1 MIALLHRAAQATAE
15 LGQGL
20 PDALPDE
27 GTRASLRFLDLP
39 AAWVIVLVI
48 LPVFAFVT
56 WVGYAREPISSSL
69 RAVLS
74 IARITAF
81 LLLFAVLARPVM
93 VERREEV
100 FPAEVLVLLDDSA
113 SMQRKDAYSGDAETR
128 RGLEKVSG
136 RTAPDSTRLELGR
149 DTLTREIL
157 PLLEGRG
164 YVPKLFHFSESA
176 TPVSDFSGASGRGAG
191 THLGDAISQ
200 AMASHRGR
208 HVTDILV
215 LSDGRSNGGLPP
227 IEAARAV
234 GAAGIPIHTLVVGDT
249 RPERNAVIELVE
261 APSEALEGDELA
273 VTVRVLGRGTDL
285 DTETTVVLEE
295 LGSGAGE
302 NRIVAEERVE
312 LTEEGRRVVLI
323 APEADLVTGERRFRV
338 SLPALDGETMV
349 DDNRLEFLVHVS
361 PAVMR
366 VLYVEGYPRW
376 EYRFVKNLLLRSDK
390 NIFAQCYLLSAT
402 RDFPQES
409 SRDVPSLTRV
419 PNTREELLDNYDVVI
434 LGDVDPMQIAADS
447 AQGALFIESLREFVE
462 AGGGLLFQA
471 GEYHN
476 PRALRSTELED
487 VLPVVLDPIGVLGF
501 QGDTRRE
508 FRPILETPLQP
519 HEILRLHPDPEITRL
534 LWEDSEDGLRGFYW
548 YMPVQKEKP
557 GTEVL
562 LRHPEDLSVQTGENV
577 PLLVTG
583 HFPAGR
589 TMFLALDST
598 YRWRYHYGDR
608 YLETFW
614 RNAIR
619 WLALGRLKSGDR
631 RYRLETTRSS
641 YDLEDRVVF
650 EARVLDEDFRPS
662 RNPTQKVYWS
672 GTEGTPNELD
682 LALVEDR
689 PGVYRGGLLVDRPGL
704 YRSWIEAEVRQGREM
719 RRQRVSPTEFEVL
732 LPSRENA
739 DPSPDPETLRLLATK
754 TGGRALDLANAVRL
768 ADEFPGEEERREPIS
783 SRLEDAWDNWT
794 TLLVAL
800 GLLSLEWILR
810 KRPEL
815 V

>member
-1 MIALLHRAAQATAE
+1 MMALLQT
-15 LGQGL
+15 G
-20 PDALPDE
+20 DE
-27 GTRASLRFLDLP
+27 GTRAALRFLDLP

-48 LPVFAFVT
+48 LPLFGLVT
-56 WVGYAREPISSSL
+56 WIGYGRESL
-69 RAVLS
+69 STSMRAALS
-74 IARITAF
+74 TMRIAAF
-81 LLLFAVLARPVM
+81 LLLFLVLARPVM

-113 SMQRKDAYSGDAETR
+113 SMRRKDAYSGDLEIR
-128 RGLEKVSG
+128 NGLERATG
-136 RTAPDSTRLELGR
+136 LTAAGSTRLDLARGALEKEL
-149 DTLTREIL
+149 LPVLEARE
-157 PLLEGRG
+157 
-164 YVPKLFHFSESA
+164 YVPKLFAFSESA
-176 TPVSDFSGASGRGAG
+176 TPIGDLSTTEGRGPG
-191 THLGDAISQ
+191 THLGDAIHQ
-200 AMASHRGR
+200 ALATHRGR
-208 HVTDILV
+208 HVTDIV
-215 LSDGRSNGGLPP
+215 VVSDGRSNGGIAP

-249 RPERNAVIELVE
+249 RPERNAVIELIE
-261 APSEALEGDELA
+261 APGEALQGDELA
-273 VTVRVLGRGTDL
+273 VTVRVLGRGIDL
-285 DTETTVVLEE
+285 GTETTVALEE
-295 LGSGAGE
+295 LETETGGD
-302 NRIVAEERVE
+302 RIVAEERVQ
-312 LTEEGRRVVLI
+312 LTEEGRRVVLV
-323 APEADLVTGERRFRV
+323 APEANRYTGERRFRV
-338 SLPALDGETMV
+338 SLPQLEGETMV
-349 DDNRLEFLVHVS
+349 DDNRIEFLVHVS

-376 EYRFVKNLLLRSDK
+376 EYRFVKNLLLRADE
-390 NIFAQCYLLSAT
+390 NILAQCYLLSAT

-409 SRDVPSLTRV
+409 SRDMPPLTRV
-419 PNTREELLDNYDVVI
+419 PTTREELLDNYDVVI
-434 LGDVDPMQIAADS
+434 LGDVDPIQIASDS

-487 VLPVVLDPIGVLGF
+487 VLPVVLDPIGALGF
-501 QGDTRRE
+501 QGDTRQE
-508 FRPILETPLQP
+508 FRPILEDPLQP
-519 HEILRLHPDPEITRL
+519 HEILRLHPDPEVTRL
-534 LWEDSEDGLRGFYW
+534 LWEDPEDGLRGFYW
-548 YMPVQKEKP
+548 YLPVQKEKP

-562 LRHPEDLSVQTGENV
+562 LRHPEDRSVQTGDNV
-577 PLLVTG
+577 PLLVAG

-589 TMFLALDST
+589 TLFLALDST

-662 RNPTQKVYWS
+662 TKPAQKIFWS
-672 GTEGTPNELD
+672 GPEGTPDELE
-682 LALVEDR
+682 LPLVKDR
-689 PGVYRGGLLVDRPGL
+689 PGVYRGGLLVDRPGI
-704 YRSWIEAEVRQGREM
+704 YRAWIEAEVRQGLEM

-739 DPSPDPETLRLLATK
+739 DPSPDPEALALLASK
-754 TGGRALDLANAVRL
+754 TGGRSLDLANVRRL
-768 ADEFPGEEERREPIS
+768 AEEFPGDEERREPIS
-783 SRLEDAWDNWT
+783 SRLEDAWDNWS

-800 GLLSLEWILR
+800 GLLSAEWILR
-810 KRPEL
+810 KRAEL